1 MNEND
6 NILLE
11 QFFKEAAAQQL
22 EDDGFTQRVM
32 QQLPGH
38 TNWLSHLWTLFC
50 VIVALGIF
58 VLSQGWTTLA
68 SYAALFLT
76 HVEVFVRTLPTLFD
90 LSAIDLS
97 GLMTQT
103 SVWEILLSLAVLM
116 VLSIIALTRWAIRWE
131 W

>member
-32 QQLPGH
+32 QQLPGR

-90 LSAIDLS
+90 LTAIDL
-97 GLMTQT
+97 
-103 SVWEILLSLAVLM
+103 LLSLAVLM